1 MTHSD
6 ARKILI
12 VYASTEGQTRKIAR
26 YCADRLMAIG
36 HSVEMLR
43 AADDDGGT
51 LGQADAVI
59 LAGSV
64 HMGHLQKELAD
75 FATAHVGELNERPT
89 LLLQVSLA
97 IAGGDEKEL
106 ADLDRIAAEFC
117 DKAGLRPLSIH
128 QVAGAFRFTQYD
140 FFKSWAMRYIAA
152 KMDQDVDPHADREYT
167 DWAKLADIVKD
178 FVSFKGRSADAKAPE
193 TVRPQ
198 ASS

>member
-26 YCADRLMAIG
+26 YCADRLMAMG

-64 HMGHLQKELAD
+64 HMGRLQ
-75 FATAHVGELNERPT
+75 
-89 LLLQVSLA
+89 
-97 IAGGDEKEL
+97 KEL

>member
-1 MTHSD
+1 MTHSK
-6 ARKILI
+6 AQKILI

-26 YCADRLMAIG
+26 YCADEVMDMG

-43 AADDDGGT
+43 AADDDGTT
-51 LGQADAVI
+51 LGPVDAVI

-64 HMGHLQKELAD
+64 HMGHLQKELSD
-75 FATAHVGELNERPT
+75 FATAHAGELNEKPT

-97 IAGGDEKEL
+97 VVGDDQKEL
-106 ADLDRIAAEFC
+106 ADLDRIAADFC
-117 DKAGLRPLSIH
+117 DKAGLRPLAVH
-128 QVAGAFRFTQYD
+128 QIAGAFRFTQYD

-152 KMDQDVDPHADREYT
+152 KMEQDVDPHADREYT

-178 FVSFKGRSADAKAPE
+178 FASVKAPSANAKARG
-193 TVRPQ
+193 TVRPR